1 MRFSRHNF
9 TNPIRG
15 LGLRLRA
22 RAIPYLL
29 PATIALFAVNIY
41 YIAFRV
47 GRDVDPGLRHIRT
60 AITRIERET
69 DRVARNWLE
78 AEDDSLYIERLW
90 RGDIPPGWSEQ
101 GVSMLLFRDTTMVY
115 WSNFPYQ
122 VNMNDFWLTPS
133 HSIRKIGPRHGLILV
148 RARGN
153 RSAVVTINL
162 YNEETGLFNPYIFRE
177 QRIELLPTSDGPHA
191 RQIGATR
198 VETDNCAFYLKAKPR
213 KEVPGGAAF
222 CGWAA
227 ILLLCLY
234 LKNLIRT
241 RTRRHN
247 ALRHAALFFIVLALL
262 RVGLHYVG
270 IPNANGS
277 LFAKVYGANNVILG
291 SLGDLFLTFGMGFV
305 YVAFLFNIRAK
316 LAWDC
321 RQRPERIRQIV
332 LGLYCLLTAVVVSVF
347 HYALILSIY
356 TPRINVQIYDIFDLS
371 YNSVIFY
378 LLFVLFVGIRFLMVR
393 VRHTLFA
400 TRRLWQRT
408 LFTGGLIVLLLAPV
422 ESQIRYTGYILL
434 LFYLTMALVGYSQI
448 KYRYLGP
455 FLLSLAIYSAYFT
468 FFATLEDTAAQT
480 NAQRLYA
487 RILATSPQDRI
498 IQQDEEVPEGELTP
512 DIRFQHFTYVRVT
525 DGRIHFKHGNDND
538 YQALLAA
545 VPSGHDT
552 ILYANGEAHYLFNY
566 DEPGARHGLLIV
578 SRRDSTLLDVAALYA
593 YTFLILFVLCGLL
606 LELTGYTFDIQR
618 FSSRMTFKIR
628 TVVIGVVLFAMV
640 AVTTVIIRHTMAQF
654 KGDNR
659 RVVNNTI
666 QRLATDLSRYLT
678 RHPLDRE
685 TAERWLA
692 TEQNKDEFSISLFSP
707 SGRLIASSAY
717 NTIHLARMRSQAY
730 RSLHY
735 LKRPMFVMD
744 IGGAQ
749 YTSAFVPIIVEG
761 DLKGY
766 LNLQY
771 YGADANGGFLRH
783 ELLADVL
790 NLFLIILCISVILSE
805 FLYRLLTKPF
815 NQLHEAMRNISKMQ
829 KIDAAGSSS
838 SRQIS
843 DEVGLLVEQY
853 NRMIDYLE
861 ESYRQ
866 LARSER
872 EGAWREMAR
881 QVAHEI
887 KNPLTPMRLKIQML
901 QRTLQQQEQQT
912 ELNVKVQET
921 LSLLLDQIDLLTKI
935 ASEFSDFA
943 KMGEGHPTKIDLRVL
958 LRNVA
963 SLYAA
968 HDGID
973 LRLLE
978 PGPEAGP
985 VWVTADA
992 DHLTR
997 VFVNICQNAV
1007 QAVGDRPNG
1016 RIEIGLHVS
1025 EGRARVRISDNGTG
1039 IPEEIQAKIFVPNFT
1054 TKSSGSGLGLPISR
1068 KIIELLEGSIGF
1080 ESVVGEGT
1088 TFVVDLPIDEAE
1100 HPAGA

>member
-1 MRFSRHNF
+1 M
-9 TNPIRG
+9 
-15 LGLRLRA
+15 GLRIRA
-22 RAIPYLL
+22 RTAPYLL
-29 PATIALFAVNIY
+29 PAAIALFAINLYFTV
-41 YIAFRV
+41 FRV
-47 GRDVDPGLRHIRT
+47 GQDVDPGLKHIRT

-69 DRVARNWLE
+69 DRVARSWLE

-90 RGDIPPGWSEQ
+90 RNDLPAEWNER
-101 GVSMLLFRDTTMVY
+101 GVSLLLFRDTTMVY
-115 WSNFPYQ
+115 WSNFPFQ
-122 VNMNDFWLTPS
+122 INMNDFWLTPS
-133 HSIRKIGPRHGLILV
+133 QSIRKIGPSQGLTFV

-162 YNEETGLFNPYIFRE
+162 YNDETGVYNPHIFRE
-177 QRIELLPTSDGPHA
+177 QRITLLPTSDGLHA
-191 RQIGATR
+191 RQIGAAR
-198 VETDNCAFYLKAKPR
+198 IETDNCSFYVKAKPR
-213 KEVPGGAAF
+213 EEVPGGASF

-234 LKNLIRT
+234 LKHLIRS

-262 RVGLHYVG
+262 RTGLHYAG
-270 IPNANGS
+270 IPNANGA
-277 LFAKVYGANNVILG
+277 LFAKVYGSNNVILG

-316 LAWDC
+316 LGWDY
-321 RQRPERIRQIV
+321 RRRKQPIQYAVVAI
-332 LGLYCLLTAVVVSVF
+332 YCLLTAVVVAVF
-347 HYALILSIY
+347 HYALVLSIY

-378 LLFVLFVGIRFLMVR
+378 LLFVLFVGIRFLMVQ
-393 VRHTLFA
+393 VRHVLFA
-400 TRRLWQRT
+400 SRHLWQRT
-408 LFTGGLIVLLLAPV
+408 LITGGLIILLLAPF

-434 LFYLTMALVGYSQI
+434 LFYLMLALTGYSRPR
-448 KYRYLGP
+448 YRYLGP
-455 FLLSLAIYSAYFT
+455 FLISLAIYSAYFA
-468 FFATLEDTAAQT
+468 FFATMEDTAAQT

-487 RILATSPQDRI
+487 RVLATSPHDRI
-498 IQQDEEVPEGELTP
+498 IQQDEEVPEGDLTP
-512 DIRFQHFTYVRVT
+512 DIRFRNFTYIRVT
-525 DGRIHFKHGNDND
+525 DDYIHFKHGNDND
-538 YQALLAA
+538 YQALLSA
-545 VPSGHDT
+545 VPTGHDT

-566 DEPGARHGLLIV
+566 DAPGARHGLLIV
-578 SRRDSTLLDVAALYA
+578 SRRDSTILDVAAMYA

-606 LELTGYTFDIQR
+606 LELAGYTFDIQR
-618 FSSRMTFKIR
+618 FSSRMTLKIR
-628 TVVIGVVLFAMV
+628 AVVISVVLFAMV
-640 AVTTVIIRHTMAQF
+640 AVTTVIVHHTMARL

-659 RVVNNTI
+659 RVVNTTI
-666 QRLATDLSRYLT
+666 QRLATDLARYLT
-678 RHPLDRE
+678 THPLDRE
-685 TAERWLA
+685 TAAQWLA
-692 TEQNKDEFSISLFSP
+692 TEQHKDEFAISLFTP
-707 SGRLIASSAY
+707 AGRLIASSAY
-717 NTIHLARMRSQAY
+717 NTTYLGRMRSQAY

-744 IGGAQ
+744 VGGAQ
-749 YTSAFVPIIVEG
+749 YTSAFVPIVSEG
-761 DLKGY
+761 ALLCY

-771 YGADANGGFLRH
+771 YGAKTNGGFLQH

-829 KIDAAGSSS
+829 KIGAAGSSS

-901 QRTLQQQEQQT
+901 QRTLKQQEQQT

-943 KMGEGHPTKIDLRVL
+943 KMGEGHPAQIDLRVL

-963 SLYAA
+963 SLYSD
-968 HDGID
+968 HDGIEV
-973 LRLLE
+973 RLE
-978 PGPEAGP
+978 PGPDTGP

-1007 QAVGDRPNG
+1007 QAVGDRPDG
-1016 RIEIGLHVS
+1016 RIGIELHLS
-1025 EGRARVRISDNGTG
+1025 DGRVRVRISDNGAG

-1068 KIIELLEGSIGF
+1068 KIIELLGGSIGF
-1080 ESVVGEGT
+1080 ESIPGEGT
-1088 TFVVDLPIDEAE
+1088 TFVVDLPIDDAE
-1100 HPAGA
+1100 QPAET

>member
-9 TNPIRG
+9 VNPFRA
-15 LGLRLRA
+15 LGLRMRA
-22 RAIPYLL
+22 RAVPYLL
-29 PATIALFAVNIY
+29 PAAVALFAVNIY

-47 GRDVDPGLRHIRT
+47 GHDVDPGLRHIRT

-69 DRVARNWLE
+69 DRVARKWLE

-90 RGDIPPGWSEQ
+90 RSDLPPEWSER
-101 GVSMLLFRDTTMVY
+101 GVSLLLFRDTTMVY
-115 WSNFPYQ
+115 WSNFPFQ
-122 VNMNDFWLTPS
+122 LNVNDFWLTPS
-133 HSIRKIGPRHGLILV
+133 HSIRKIGPREGLTFV
-148 RARGN
+148 HTRGN
-153 RSAVVTINL
+153 RAAVVAIHL
-162 YNEETGLFNPYIFRE
+162 YNNETKLYNPYIFRE
-177 QRIELLPTSDGPHA
+177 QRITLLPSSDGLHA
-191 RQIGATR
+191 RQSGAVR
-198 VETDNCAFYLKAKPR
+198 VETDNCSFYVKAQPR
-213 KEVPGGAAF
+213 EEVPWGASF

-247 ALRHAALFFIVLALL
+247 ALGYAGLFFVVLVLL
-262 RVGLHYVG
+262 RAGLHYAG
-270 IPNANGS
+270 IPNANGA
-277 LFAKVYGANNVILG
+277 LFAKVYGPENVILS

-305 YVAFLFNIRAK
+305 YIAFLFNIRAK
-316 LAWDC
+316 LAWDY
-321 RQRPERIRQIV
+321 RRRTARTQYVV
-332 LGLYCLLTAVVVSVF
+332 LGIYCLLTAVVIAVF

-378 LLFVLFVGIRFLMVR
+378 LLFVLFVGIRFLMVQ
-393 VRHTLFA
+393 VRHSIFA

-408 LFTGGLIVLLLAPV
+408 LVTGGLIVLLLAPV

-434 LFYLTMALVGYSQI
+434 VFYLMLATMGYSRL
-448 KYRYLGP
+448 KFRYLGP
-455 FLLSLAIYSAYFT
+455 FLISLAIYSAYFA
-468 FFATLEDTAAQT
+468 FFATMEDTAAQT

-498 IQQDEEVPEGELTP
+498 IQQDEEVPDGDLTP
-512 DIRFQHFTYVRVT
+512 NIRFQHFTYIRVT
-525 DGRIHFKHGNDND
+525 DDYVHFKHGNDND
-538 YQALLAA
+538 YQTLLGA
-545 VPSGHDT
+545 VPTGHDT
-552 ILYANGEAHYLFNY
+552 ILYANGKAHYLFNY
-566 DEPGARHGLLIV
+566 DTSGGRKGLLIV
-578 SRRDSTLLDVAALYA
+578 SRRDSTLLDVAAMYA

-606 LELTGYTFDIQR
+606 LELAGYTFDIQR
-618 FSSRMTFKIR
+618 FSSRMTLRIR
-628 TVVIGVVLFAMV
+628 AVVIGVVLFAMV
-640 AVTTVIIRHTMAQF
+640 AVTTVIIRHTMTQL
-654 KGDNR
+654 KSDNR

-666 QRLATDLSRYLT
+666 QRLATDLTLYLSH
-678 RHPLDRE
+678 RPFDRT

-692 TEQNKDEFSISLFSP
+692 TEQNKDEFAISLFNP
-707 SGRLIASSAY
+707 AGRLIASSAY
-717 NTIHLARMRSQAY
+717 NTTYLARMRSPAY

-744 IGGAQ
+744 VGGAQ
-749 YTSAFVPIIVEG
+749 YTSAFVPIVVKGE
-761 DLKGY
+761 LTGY

-771 YGADANGGFLRH
+771 YGAETNGGILRH

-901 QRTLQQQEQQT
+901 QRTLKQQEEQT

-943 KMGEGHPTKIDLRVL
+943 KMGEGHPTQIDLRKL

-963 SLYAA
+963 GLYAD

-973 LRLLE
+973 LQLDLE
-978 PGPEAGP
+978 AVSGP

-997 VFVNICQNAV
+997 VFVNVCQNAV
-1007 QAVGDRPNG
+1007 QAIGDRPEG
-1016 RIEIGLHVS
+1016 RIKIELHVS
-1025 EGRARVRISDNGTG
+1025 EGRARVRISDNGAG

-1068 KIIELLEGSIGF
+1068 KIIELLGGSIGF
-1080 ESVVGEGT
+1080 ESIPDKGT
-1088 TFVVDLPIDEAE
+1088 TFVIDLPVDEAE
-1100 HPAGA
+1100 YPAEA